1 MSFNNPK
8 CSLSDFLMQ
17 KKQQISYEINNLN
30 NDIIMANTVQDIVNN
45 IQIKYMLEVIQISD
59 SEIDRDIRE
68 NTVRKYNP
76 FYHRGSCFDKEYY
89 DVPGFTV
96 KFSHSIIGNIDLLSY
111 HASTY
116 LMWHPDNL
124 NISKNVLLKSV
135 IALFSSKTTYPSD
148 ILSTI
153 FCKAI
158 GVIFKKLNFIMANV

>member
-30 NDIIMANTVQDIVNN
+30 NDIIMANTAQDIVNN
-45 IQIKYMLEVIQISD
+45 IQTKYMLEVIQISD

-89 DVPGFTV
+89 E
-96 KFSHSIIGNIDLLSY
+96 Y
-111 HASTY
+111 Y
-116 LMWHPDNL
+116 
-124 NISKNVLLKSV
+124 
-135 IALFSSKTTYPSD
+135 
-148 ILSTI
+148 TI
-153 FCKAI
+153 K
-158 GVIFKKLNFIMANV
+158 

>member
-68 NTVRKYNP
+68 NIMM
-76 FYHRGSCFDKEYY
+76 FL
-89 DVPGFTV
+89 
-96 KFSHSIIGNIDLLSY
+96 DLQ
-111 HASTY
+111 
-116 LMWHPDNL
+116 
-124 NISKNVLLKSV
+124 
-135 IALFSSKTTYPSD
+135 
-148 ILSTI
+148 
-153 FCKAI
+153 
-158 GVIFKKLNFIMANV
+158 LNFHTV

>member
-30 NDIIMANTVQDIVNN
+30 NDIIMANTAQDIVNN
-45 IQIKYMLEVIQISD
+45 IQTKYMLDVIQISD

-116 LMWHPDNL
+116 LYT
-124 NISKNVLLKSV
+124 SLLMST
-135 IALFSSKTTYPSD
+135 ALY
-148 ILSTI
+148 L
-153 FCKAI
+153 
-158 GVIFKKLNFIMANV
+158 G